1 MQLIAM
7 QSNVNHSNENQNN
20 ANSMITRVTHELEWV
35 TPGGPILANIFEP
48 RLLAIPREQRWCF
61 GTAAIVRPRALPRD
75 DTNTSAPDVWNNHTP
90 GYHDLQHLC
99 SSGKCA

>member
-1 MQLIAM
+1 MTHM
-7 QSNVNHSNENQNN
+7 V
-20 ANSMITRVTHELEWV
+20 HELQLGPLEELKILSRDSY
-35 TPGGPILANIFEP
+35 TPTPT
-48 RLLAIPREQRWCF
+48 WCF

-90 GYHDLQHLC
+90 GYNDLQHLC